1 MTVADEIADHL
12 AAEGITHA
20 FGIIGGGNVTLWDAI
35 AKKIEIVCCHHEQAA
50 AQAGTYYYRT
60 CGRLAPVIITSGA
73 GSANAIT
80 GVMAA
85 NMDSIPLLVL
95 AGNEKLSDLVGKTRI
110 LGLQGYDS
118 AALARGFTKWSQTC
132 WTAGEALPLLKKGIE
147 KAITPRQGAV
157 WITIPRDIQGAVAV

>member
-1 MTVADEIADHL
+1 MIVAEAIADYL
-12 AAEGITHA
+12 AAEGATHA

-35 AKKIEIVCCHHEQAA
+35 SKKIEIVCCHHEQAA
-50 AQAGTYYYRT
+50 AQAATYYYRVS
-60 CGRLAPVIITSGA
+60 GRLPPVIVTSGA

-95 AGNEKLSDLVGKTRI
+95 AGNERSDVLVGKTRI

-118 AALARGFTKWSQTC
+118 AALARGFTKFAQTC
-132 WTAGEALPLLKKGIE
+132 WSGGEAIPLLRLGIE
-147 KAITPRQGAV
+147 KATTPRQGAV
-157 WITIPRDIQGAVAV
+157 WLSFPRDIQGAVAV